1 MLENKPYPG
10 IVTLLNWTAMQ
21 DGEEYRYV
29 WCGNWRIQT
38 DKQMPI
44 EGFRSSEHWQLIA
57 HHEDKPVM
65 LIPGCQVVGFTIC
78 DEAPIVNRIF
88 DIDTWMTI

>member
-21 DGEEYRYV
+21 DGEEYRYA
-29 WCGNWRIQT
+29 WCKDWRIQT
-38 DKQMPI
+38 DKQMPV

-57 HHEDKPVM
+57 YYNDKPVM
-65 LIPGCQVVGFTIC
+65 LIPGCQVKAFVIC
-78 DEAPIVNRIF
+78 DEDPAVKRIF
-88 DIDTWMTI
+88 SIDFWMTI

>member
-1 MLENKPYPG
+1 MLENKHYAG

-29 WCGNWRIQT
+29 YCEDCRIQT
-38 DKQMPI
+38 DKQMPV

-57 HHEDKPVM
+57 YYDDKPVM
-65 LIPGCQVVGFTIC
+65 VIPGCQVKAFVIC
-78 DEAPIVNRIF
+78 DEDPAVKRIF
-88 DIDTWMTI
+88 SIDCWMNL